1 MANLYKVLIV
11 SGVVLILAGLVLL
24 IIQKFNIPV
33 GRLPGDIVVN
43 RGSFTLYFPIATSI
57 LVSAILSLI
66 LYAISRR

>member
-24 IIQKFNIPV
+24 ISQKFNIPV